1 MERKNYKL
9 IYMYRYSILF
19 LLLFSC
25 FSNNN
30 DLNIISNFEFSQYSK
45 DDITL
50 IDVRTL
56 KEFETGFIENA
67 INIDFY
73 SNSISSKISLLDK
86 DSKFVIY
93 CRSDNRSTKFAK
105 LLLESGFKDVNVIK
119 GGIIE
124 WVKSGNDLIYPNF
137 N

>member
-1 MERKNYKL
+1 
-9 IYMYRYSILF
+9 MYRYSILF

-119 GGIIE
+119 GGMIE
-124 WVKSGNDLIYPNF
+124 WVKSGNNLIYPNF

>member
-119 GGIIE
+119 GGMIE

>member
-73 SNSISSKISLLDK
+73 SNSISSKISLLDQ

-119 GGIIE
+119 GGMIE

>member
-73 SNSISSKISLLDK
+73 SNSISQGIDWFQGGKFIDPCGSSL
-86 DSKFVIY
+86 FV
-93 CRSDNRSTKFAK
+93 
-105 LLLESGFKDVNVIK
+105 
-119 GGIIE
+119 
-124 WVKSGNDLIYPNF
+124 
-137 N
+137 

>member
-30 DLNIISNFEFSQYSK
+30 DLNIISNLEFSQYSK

-73 SNSISSKISLLDK
+73 SNSISSKISILDK

-119 GGIIE
+119 GGMIE

>member
-30 DLNIISNFEFSQYSK
+30 DLNIISNIEFSQYSK

-119 GGIIE
+119 GGMIE
-124 WVKSGNDLIYPNF
+124 WVKSGNNLIYPNF

>member
-45 DDITL
+45 DDVTL

>member
-30 DLNIISNFEFSQYSK
+30 DLNIISNLEFSQYSK

-119 GGIIE
+119 GGMIE

>member
-93 CRSDNRSTKFAK
+93 CRSDNRSKKFAK

-119 GGIIE
+119 GGMIE

>member
-45 DDITL
+45 DDVTL

-119 GGIIE
+119 GGMIE

>member
-30 DLNIISNFEFSQYSK
+30 DLNIISNIEFSQYSK

-119 GGIIE
+119 GGMIE